1 MKKINKIFSLSLL
14 GIMFFSVFAIFF
26 PQEINAADGC
36 SRRCLPYAT
45 GMDITTLCATTSNET
60 SAAYALLGLATPE
73 LLTDG
78 VCTGQP
84 SMTCPAGSIA
94 ACCCCSTCAYT
105 APAPPTP
112 NTAQQY
118 AQQQV
123 NNWAQ
128 TQTISI
134 LPKYNNT
141 PELQIKLP
149 INFGKVNCE
158 NNDDGGFACSISWI
172 GDYVAYVY
180 RYGLSVA
187 GILAAIVMMAGGVM
201 WLTSGGDSGQ
211 VSKAKS
217 FISGSV
223 IGLLI
228 LFSTYMILYQIN
240 PGLTEL
246 NPITIGYKSTDR
258 PVPGGSD
265 SVFNATTQSC
275 LNDTELFHVG
285 DIDNIYIKPTCSDPR
300 LSKTSYDALKKAAEL
315 AKAEGFK
322 IQLNSAN
329 RTYEKQVE
337 LWDKEY
343 KEQKAKNPTKTE
355 AEIIKITGGIVAH
368 PDKCKA
374 PNCSGHCGGVAVD
387 ICLFGTSSCNKI
399 GGRTNAVYKDAHTK
413 KLEEIMNKAGWG
425 RYCGEWWHFQ
435 TNLTATP
442 CS

>member
-26 PQEINAADGC
+26 PLPSSAQTTQKPLGSLIFSDVCDSICVDMNVPQAEKCKASKILGSRLVPLAEAATKAVCTSASLRC
-36 SRRCLPYAT
+36 SISEVQVC
-45 GMDITTLCATTSNET
+45 CCEATTV
-60 SAAYALLGLATPE
+60 TP
-73 LLTDG
+73 L
-78 VCTGQP
+78 
-84 SMTCPAGSIA
+84 SMTPP
-94 ACCCCSTCAYT
+94 T
-105 APAPPTP
+105 AP
-112 NTAQQY
+112 
-118 AQQQV
+118 
-123 NNWAQ
+123 
-128 TQTISI
+128 
-134 LPKYNNT
+134 LPKYDI

-149 INFGKVNCE
+149 INFGNVNCE

-265 SVFNATTQSC
+265 SVFNAVTQSC

-285 DIDNIYIKPTCSDPR
+285 DIDNIYIKPSCSDPR